1 MQTSSLSLPAVAGA
15 SGVSVIPAVWRIALL
30 SVVAWL
36 AVCVAQSL
44 ATYSDAL
51 ATGKSPDALPLL
63 VSNLRLYV
71 PWMLFSAL
79 YYLLLARTPA
89 RLTRLSVFLANLVA
103 GSLLFLVPY
112 ELYLVALGMFDQGV
126 PLSEFA
132 SRVRAHPAMFV
143 FVDYILFLGCFAF
156 LYALAV
162 FQRTLADERQR
173 RQIEAENLT
182 LRLEA
187 EKNRLAALQAQLE
200 PHFLFNALNA
210 LSALVRGGE
219 RPLALAAIGQLSEL
233 LRYAT
238 AASER
243 EWVSIG
249 EELAFVEDY
258 IGLQTLRHGNRLDFR
273 IEGGDAGVLMV
284 ECPPLLLQPLV
295 ENALRHGLEA
305 STEGRCQICV
315 GFSRDGA
322 TLRIVVSNTQ
332 PADRA
337 GNPGLGIGLD
347 NLRGRLALVYGTR
360 ATLMVDDQGAYFDVV
375 IVLPVDMDE

>member
-1 MQTSSLSLPAVAGA
+1 MQTSSLSLPAAAGA
-15 SGVSVIPAVWRIALL
+15 SGVSVIPAVWRTALL

-36 AVCVAQSL
+36 AVCVVQSL

-51 ATGKSPDALPLL
+51 AAGKSPEFLAL
-63 VSNLRLYV
+63 VASNLRLYV
-71 PWMLFSAL
+71 PWMLFSAF

-89 RLTRLSVFLANLVA
+89 RLTRLPVFLTHLVA

-126 PLSEFA
+126 PISQFV

-143 FVDYILFLGCFAF
+143 FVDYILFLGGFAF

-173 RQIEAENLT
+173 RRIEAENLS

-219 RPLALAAIGQLSEL
+219 RPLALSAIGQLSEL

-243 EWVSIG
+243 EWASIG

-258 IGLQTLRHGNRLDFR
+258 VGLQILRHGKRLDFR
-273 IEGGDAGVLMV
+273 IEGVDAGVLIV

-305 STEGRCQICV
+305 STEGSCQIRV
-315 GFSRDGA
+315 VFRRDGA

-332 PADRA
+332 PAHRA

-347 NLRGRLALVYGTR
+347 NLRGRLALVYGPR
-360 ATLMVDDQGAYFDVV
+360 ATLMVDDHGSHFEVV